1 MEITFLGTSAAIP
14 TSTRGLPS
22 IHVKNGNTSVLLDC
36 GDGTTKKMIEGK
48 KSIYKIDAILFS
60 HLHNDHIFGLPAIWN
75 TMYLLKRKNNLLI
88 YGPEGTKETVEK
100 LLSADSRDVPFTID
114 VKELMP
120 GNEFEI
126 GNMPIKCAKAEH
138 GVSALAYRLNAKDK
152 SVVYT
157 GDTSPSKHIE
167 KLAKG
172 SDLLIHDSTFL
183 SDGDAEKY
191 NHSTPAQAAKIAKH
205 AEVGK
210 LVLTHFSQKHKNPND
225 FLEQAQLDFEN
236 VILAEDLLTIS
247 L

>member
-1 MEITFLGTSAAIP
+1 
-14 TSTRGLPS
+14 
-22 IHVKNGNTSVLLDC
+22 LDC

-191 NHSTPAQAAKIAKH
+191 NHSTPAQAAKI
-205 AEVGK
+205 
-210 LVLTHFSQKHKNPND
+210 
-225 FLEQAQLDFEN
+225 
-236 VILAEDLLTIS
+236 
-247 L
+247 